1 MYFSELAELLFMV
14 YPIKTRIIIKI
25 IIIYPCLESETSKE
39 KKASSTEHFY
49 LHSESSACG
58 DIIDFYS

>member
-1 MYFSELAELLFMV
+1 MYYSELAELLFIV

-25 IIIYPCLESETSKE
+25 IIIYLCLEREINKE
-39 KKASSTEHFY
+39 KKASSTERFY
-49 LHSESSACG
+49 LHSESSTCG